1 MKLKIAIVTIFVLIM
16 NVFAQNPEDIVKNHL
31 ELTGGEKAWNNLN
44 SIILKGDVTMG
55 IENSVPMVIYHKR
68 PYKKRVVFVMNNKEL
83 LNEGFD
89 GKNGWTYSDI
99 LKKNVVI
106 PNYQPDAFDSDLLMY
121 KKKGFVLKYIGEEK
135 IEGIDCHKISLQK
148 NKNLTYY
155 YFDKKTNHLIAEDNK
170 DELLVYSK
178 FKTIN
183 GLSFAMKIV
192 GKPKEGGEYIVNFTE
207 IKINPN
213 INDKMFKF

>member
-1 MKLKIAIVTIFVLIM
+1 MKLKISIIAIFVLIM
-16 NVFAQNPEDIVKNHL
+16 NVFAQNPEDIVKKHL

-44 SIILKGDVTMG
+44 SIILKGDVTLDV
-55 IENSVPMVIYHKR
+55 ENSVPMVIYHKR

-89 GKNGWTYSDI
+89 GKNGWTYSEI
-99 LKKNVVI
+99 LRKNVVI

-135 IEGIDCHKISLQK
+135 IEGIDCYKISLQK

-183 GLSFAMKIV
+183 GLDFAMKIV

-213 INDKMFKF
+213 INEKMFKF